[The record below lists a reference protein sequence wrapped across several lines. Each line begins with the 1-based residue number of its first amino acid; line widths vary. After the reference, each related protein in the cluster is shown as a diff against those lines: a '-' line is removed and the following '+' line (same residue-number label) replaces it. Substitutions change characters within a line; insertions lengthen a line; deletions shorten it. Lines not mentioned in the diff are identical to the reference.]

1 MTDFTTYL
9 PQVSTA
15 EVFVQDSSGKEIE
28 SQILPISNITLNIRK
43 KYVKAYEGTASAG
56 DLKYWLAFPVSVP
69 PIGLS
74 TYVVSSPKH
83 TG

>member
-1 MTDFTTYL
+1 MTDFRTYL

-15 EVFVQDSSGKEIE
+15 DVFVQDSSGKEIE
-28 SQILPISNITLNIRK
+28 SQLLPISNITLSIRK
-43 KYVKAYEGTASAG
+43 KYVKAYVGTAPAG

-69 PIGLS
+69 PIGFS